1 MQEVIV
7 ENPPATFADKS
18 AANRVARAAFV
29 LSVLVGAFLLFMV
42 EPLIGKIVTPKFGGI
57 SAVWSMCMLF
67 FQTTL
72 LIGYAITY
80 LLSKLRPRV
89 QAIVYIALLLAS
101 LPLIEIPAPVAWD
114 PGFDDVRE
122 RIPDADTHGVRLGPH
137 CEGSRTRL
145 ACEGGRDQR
154 ARDQQPHAVRRRRAR
169 RKCLATRS

>member
-1 MQEVIV
+1 MV
-7 ENPPATFADKS
+7 EKKPPATLADAS
-18 AANRVARAAFV
+18 AANGFPRAAFV

-89 QAIVYIALLLAS
+89 QAIVYILVMLAS
-101 LPLIEIPAPVAWD
+101 LPLIQIPAPVAWE
-114 PGFDDVRE
+114 PGNV
-122 RIPDADTHGVRLGPH
+122 DAPIRNLLLL
-137 CEGSRTRL
+137 L
-145 ACEGGRDQR
+145 ANLPFALVGGIFAIVLFSNQDW
-154 ARDQQPHAVRRRRAR
+154 PGTFSTL
-169 RKCLATRS
+169 KG